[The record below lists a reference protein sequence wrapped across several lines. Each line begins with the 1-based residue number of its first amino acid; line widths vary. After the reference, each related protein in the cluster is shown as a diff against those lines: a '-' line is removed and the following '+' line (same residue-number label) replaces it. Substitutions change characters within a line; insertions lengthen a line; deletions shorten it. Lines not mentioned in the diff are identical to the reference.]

1 MNGDH
6 MVFRKLAAK
15 GMSRCAKFQWC
26 FFLLTSLALFFLHD
40 GPLVIAGLFITQLSL
55 QMSMTRTGKEVFG
68 VIFNIQS
75 WRNSGASQQTYFFRW
90 YIGFPISCLLY
101 ILSLTNYV
109 YVPGDLYY
117 QFIASSTDDLALVMN
132 RFAVG
137 VSNILPEIL
146 RGASL
151 TLSMMMFVATLLKNV
166 QLAEVRRIYSSIQD
180 GNDSQKILSN
190 MTWEQFEKIIRL
202 HFELNGYKATLTNT
216 GADGGVDIL
225 LQKDGRREM
234 VQCKLWKTSKVGVSV
249 VREIYGVVQANAYER
264 GYIITSGFFTQD
276 AWEFALS
283 ANVKGTLSLIDG
295 SRLLKIIKDKEI
307 PPPATE
313 IINVGPGENQI
324 YDLNVIPSCPRCHSK
339 MVRRMSNGNYFYGC
353 SAYPICKGTRNL

>member
-1 MNGDH
+1 
-6 MVFRKLAAK
+6 
-15 GMSRCAKFQWC
+15 
-26 FFLLTSLALFFLHD
+26 
-40 GPLVIAGLFITQLSL
+40 
-55 QMSMTRTGKEVFG
+55 
-68 VIFNIQS
+68 
-75 WRNSGASQQTYFFRW
+75 
-90 YIGFPISCLLY
+90 
-101 ILSLTNYV
+101 
-109 YVPGDLYY
+109 
-117 QFIASSTDDLALVMN
+117 MN

-276 AWEFALS
+276 AWEFALREG
-283 ANVKGTLSLIDG
+283 ANKQVISSQADSLIKI
-295 SRLLKIIKDKEI
+295 SRIWADFF
-307 PPPATE
+307 PANTS
-313 IINVGPGENQI
+313 NQ
-324 YDLNVIPSCPRCHSK
+324 
-339 MVRRMSNGNYFYGC
+339 
-353 SAYPICKGTRNL
+353 PI

>member
-1 MNGDH
+1 
-6 MVFRKLAAK
+6 
-15 GMSRCAKFQWC
+15 
-26 FFLLTSLALFFLHD
+26 
-40 GPLVIAGLFITQLSL
+40 
-55 QMSMTRTGKEVFG
+55 MTRTGKEVFG

-307 PPPATE
+307 PRLP
-313 IINVGPGENQI
+313 
-324 YDLNVIPSCPRCHSK
+324 LR
-339 MVRRMSNGNYFYGC
+339 
-353 SAYPICKGTRNL
+353 

>member
-15 GMSRCAKFQWC
+15 GMSRSAKFQWC
-26 FFLLTSLALFFLHD
+26 FFLVTSLVLYFLHD

-55 QMSMTRTGKEVFG
+55 QMTLTRTGREVSG

-75 WRNSGASQQTYFFRW
+75 WRNSGASQKTYLFRW

-109 YVPGDLYY
+109 YIPGDLYY
-117 QFIASSTDDLALVMN
+117 QFIASSTDNLALVMT

-137 VSNILPEIL
+137 VSNILPDIL
-146 RGASL
+146 RGTSL
-151 TLSMMMFVATLLKNV
+151 TFAIMMFVGTLLKTV

-180 GNDSQKILSN
+180 ANDAQNILSN
-190 MTWEQFEKIIRL
+190 MSWEQFEKIIRL

-225 LQKDGRREM
+225 LHKGGHREM

-249 VREIYGVVQANAYER
+249 VREIYGVVQADAYER

-276 AWEFALS
+276 AWTFALS

-295 SRLLKIIKDKEI
+295 SRLLKIIKDKDI
-307 PPPATE
+307 PTPPPE
-313 IINVGPGENQI
+313 IINVVPGENEI
-324 YDLNVIPSCPRCHSK
+324 NDPNAIPNCPRCHSK

-353 SAYPICKGTRNL
+353 SVYPICKGTRNY